1 MAKVRNIVGRT
12 GRPVVNQFI
21 ITTADGEYF
30 QSYETVIAFREISG
44 KVWLDCERWNYSH
57 TTAKYR
63 NGFLGMNK
71 AQIEK
76 AIDAGEIKLTNLNRD
91 PQAPSGKFSQFRE
104 CKTCNGSCAA

>member
-1 MAKVRNIVGRT
+1 MAKVRNIFGRT

-30 QSYETVIAFREISG
+30 QSYETVIAVREISG
-44 KVWLDCERWNYSH
+44 KVWLDRERWNYSH

-91 PQAPSGKFSQFRE
+91 PQAPIYG
-104 CKTCNGSCAA
+104 GMMD